1 MTAAPAGGGLA
12 CQFDC
17 GYSGMTDYFSAAE
30 HAHMAEAL
38 RLAEQG
44 LWTTDPNP
52 RVGCV
57 IVQGAEVV
65 GRGWHQR
72 AGEPHAEVFALREAG
87 EQARGATA
95 FVTLEPCSHHGR
107 TPPCADALIG
117 AGVAEVV
124 VATADPH
131 PRVAG
136 SGLERLR
143 AAGIRVRVGLLAG
156 AAREL
161 NIGFI
166 SRHERSRPWVRLKL
180 ACSLDGRT
188 TGPDG
193 RSQWITSEA
202 AQQDGQRWR
211 ARASAVL
218 SGIGTVLADDPSLNV
233 RLAGIERQPLK
244 VVVDSQARLPRS
256 ARMLSLPG
264 DIKVASV
271 KEAPWAEDR
280 VAWRQLPAGPDQ
292 RVDLGALMQW
302 LAELQVNELHV
313 ESGPTLAG
321 ALMDGG
327 WVDELL
333 LYQAPVLLGDGA
345 PLLYLPGLEN
355 FDQRHHLHLIDQRR
369 IGPDQR
375 FIFRPR
381 PSS

>member
-1 MTAAPAGGGLA
+1 
-12 CQFDC
+12 
-17 GYSGMTDYFSAAE
+17 MTDAFSAAE

-57 IVQGAEVV
+57 LAHAAEIV

-87 EQARGATA
+87 PRARGATA
-95 FVTLEPCSHHGR
+95 FVTLEPCSHYGR
-107 TPPCADALIG
+107 TPPCADALID

-124 VATADPH
+124 VAMTDPH

-143 AAGIRVRVGLLAG
+143 AAGIRVRSGLLAA

-161 NIGFI
+161 NLGFI
-166 SRHERSRPWVRLKL
+166 SRHERGRPWVRLKL

-188 TGPDG
+188 AGPDG
-193 RSQWITSEA
+193 RSQWITAEA
-202 AQQDGQRWR
+202 ARLDGQRWR
-211 ARASAVL
+211 ARASAIL
-218 SGIGTVLADDPSLNV
+218 SGIGTVLADDPGLNV
-233 RLAGIERQPLK
+233 RLPGIERQPLR
-244 VVVDSQARLPRS
+244 VVLDSQARLPRS
-256 ARMLSLPG
+256 ARLLALPG
-264 DIKVASV
+264 ETKVASL
-271 KEAPWAEDR
+271 EPAPWAANR
-280 VAWRQLPAGPDQ
+280 VEWRQLPAGSDQ
-292 RVDLGALMQW
+292 RVALGAVMRW

-313 ESGPTLAG
+313 EAGPTLAG
-321 ALMDGG
+321 ALMEGG

-333 LYQAPVLLGDGA
+333 LYQSAVLLGDGA
-345 PLLYLPGLEN
+345 PLLHLPGLEI
-355 FDQRHHLHLIDQRR
+355 FEQRHHLDLVDQRR
-369 IGPDQR
+369 VGPDQR

-381 PSS
+381 PSP